1 VSHWK
6 EIRKENFKF
15 LHSNENKKP
24 NILLDTT
31 KAVVRKK
38 NYNYEC
44 YIPQN
49 PKKNAINSF

>member
-38 NYNYEC
+38 
-44 YIPQN
+44 IIIMSATS
-49 PKKNAINSF
+49 PKTQRKMQ